1 MKLLRASTLIVS
13 DLAEARERYCD
24 LLEHVVV
31 DDAPLDAALASAW
44 GAPAS
49 AGAPMLTL
57 APASRSEIYI
67 RLIQQPP
74 VPGFRA
80 QTTYGWQA
88 VELCVTDV
96 LAVDARVQN
105 SRFTIIG
112 PPTELPGLPTIF
124 PMQVEGPDGEVVYFT
139 QIRGDLPSYD
149 LPRATSLID
158 KAFIY
163 VLACSDMAGALNWVT
178 GTLGLQIGREVT
190 LPVPTLS
197 DAFDLPSD
205 SPWTLTTVVH
215 ERDVFLELD
224 QMIPL
229 AAPRPT
235 LPGALPPGVAVCS
248 LILPD
253 FHDRLDRLRPW
264 MIAPP
269 AVHPGR
275 VYGGRQSA
283 TLRGPDGTLFEVV
296 AP

>member
-1 MKLLRASTLIVS
+1 MKLLRAATLIVS
-13 DLAEARERYCD
+13 DLAEARERYCG

-31 DDAPLDAALASAW
+31 DEAPLDARLAAAW

-57 APASRSEIYI
+57 APASGAEIFI
-67 RLIQQPP
+67 RLIQQAP
-74 VPGFRA
+74 VPGFKA

-96 LAVDARVQN
+96 LAVNERVKS
-105 SRFTIIG
+105 SRFKIIG

-178 GTLGLQIGREVT
+178 GILGLSTGREVT
-190 LPVPTLS
+190 LAVPTLS
-197 DAFDLPSD
+197 DAFGLPSD
-205 SPWTLTTVVH
+205 SQWTLTTVVH

-224 QMIPL
+224 QMIPQ
-229 AAPRPT
+229 ARPRPA

-248 LILPD
+248 MTLPD
-253 FHDRLDRLRPW
+253 FHERLETLRPW

-269 AVHPGR
+269 AVHPGP
-275 VYGGRQSA
+275 VYGGRLSA